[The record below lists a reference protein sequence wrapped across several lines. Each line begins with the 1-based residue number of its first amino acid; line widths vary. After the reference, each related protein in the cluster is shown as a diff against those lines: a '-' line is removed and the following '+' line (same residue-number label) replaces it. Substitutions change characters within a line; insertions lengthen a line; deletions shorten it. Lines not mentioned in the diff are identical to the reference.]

1 MYEITSKSV
10 KWSLILC
17 FTCGDFF
24 IAWKN

>member
-10 KWSLILC
+10 NWSLILC

-24 IAWKN
+24 TA